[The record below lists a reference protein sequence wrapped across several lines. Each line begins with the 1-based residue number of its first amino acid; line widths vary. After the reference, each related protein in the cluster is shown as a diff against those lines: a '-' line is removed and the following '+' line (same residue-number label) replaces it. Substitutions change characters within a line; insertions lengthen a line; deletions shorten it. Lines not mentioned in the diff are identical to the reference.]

1 MLKVAQLSVAF
12 GRHRVISGA
21 SFEVQAGQ
29 SVALLGRNGSGKTT
43 LIRALA
49 GLLPT
54 SGSIWL
60 DKTELSALAPH
71 ARGSNVGY
79 VAQDLSILATH
90 LSVFELLVLA
100 QNSHVMGWRIR
111 TETVAA
117 AEAIL
122 EALNLRPLAKAAL
135 AELSGGQRQ
144 MVALALALVRRPRL
158 LLLDEPT
165 SALDIAN
172 QLHLLALVR
181 DYTSRHG
188 IVTLMILHDLN
199 LVTRYADAALMLNKG
214 TVAAYGPVQDIM
226 TANRMAEIY
235 GVDCHITDIVQGH
248 RIIYPLA
255 VRLP

>member
-111 TETVAA
+111 PKPSPRRRPSLKPSTYGRLPKLRWRNFPAGNGKWWRWHWPWFVSRDCCFWT
-117 AEAIL
+117 
-122 EALNLRPLAKAAL
+122 NRLRP
-135 AELSGGQRQ
+135 SISQ
-144 MVALALALVRRPRL
+144 
-158 LLLDEPT
+158 
-165 SALDIAN
+165 IN
-172 QLHLLALVR
+172 CICWHL
-181 DYTSRHG
+181 
-188 IVTLMILHDLN
+188 
-199 LVTRYADAALMLNKG
+199 YAITPAG
-214 TVAAYGPVQDIM
+214 
-226 TANRMAEIY
+226 MAS
-235 GVDCHITDIVQGH
+235 
-248 RIIYPLA
+248 
-255 VRLP
+255 LP